1 MITVKIDA
9 SEAAALVE
17 KAVCNVSGCSGVT
30 AALIGQ
36 LLARDSHGREK
47 YGTTLDRGDL
57 SLSDWLQHQAEEL
70 MDGAGYALAAKREAE
85 RLMRI
90 EKAAHV
96 LVANMVH
103 LDMSLMPGVGE
114 ARDNLR
120 DLLLRGHTA
129 TQAPDS

>member
-17 KAVCNVSGCSGVT
+17 KAVCDVSGCSGVT

-47 YGTTLDRGDL
+47 YGTTLDRTDL
-57 SLSDWLQHQAEEL
+57 SLVDWLQHQAEEL

-85 RLMRI
+85 RLQAVERAARAVMVAAAGADTI
-90 EKAAHV
+90 KA
-96 LVANMVH
+96 LEE
-103 LDMSLMPGVGE
+103 LE
-114 ARDNLR
+114 AALH
-120 DLLLRGHTA
+120 HT
-129 TQAPDS
+129 TDQEPPE

>member
-17 KAVCNVSGCSGVT
+17 KAVCDVSGCSEVT

-36 LLARDSHGREK
+36 LLVRDSHGREK
-47 YGTTLDRGDL
+47 YGTTLDRTDL
-57 SLSDWLQHQAEEL
+57 SLADWLQHQAEEL

-85 RLMRI
+85 RLQAVER
-90 EKAAHV
+90 AARAV
-96 LVANMVH
+96 LDDERFNARTDT
-103 LDMSLMPGVGE
+103 LD
-114 ARDNLR
+114 ALR
-120 DLLLRGHTA
+120 AALDHTA